1 MSNLYRPW
9 TWLCYGAAEDI
20 HRKPRRWLNCFHFHI
35 HVCQLKPSF
44 PNLPFFTPNDPFELL
59 WNEAAQSFGFFFF
72 PLVCVLLPRSEMF
85 KNSVTMLSDLSWQL
99 FWRRH
104 SGLKRALLPPIVVW
118 IARTQLMT
126 AAGHSFLLL
135 SLAPNILA
143 LPALHKQHL
152 ELQLRLQRMKP
163 TELLTLSLQCCSVS
177 QKRQK
182 SIELLK
188 YSVVKCVASA
198 WLCYSMPSSLF
209 STKTPCSNA
218 NKKSRGSNFNSHFL
232 GFCYMSLFHW
242 VSSSPLFLSA
252 FLALILVLCLSVWL
266 ELGHAFVA
274 TLLTQIQTALCKSLH
289 HWFAGAGG
297 AWEAHPGTCANRCAF
312 LLPKNWH

>member
-1 MSNLYRPW
+1 MVLLKIFIGNHADGW
-9 TWLCYGAAEDI
+9 TVFTFTFTCASW
-20 HRKPRRWLNCFHFHI
+20 
-35 HVCQLKPSF
+35 
-44 PNLPFFTPNDPFELL
+44 NLPFQTFLSSPQMTPLSYSETKQLNLL
-59 WNEAAQSFGFFFF
+59 VFFF
-72 PLVCVLLPRSEMF
+72 PLVCVLLPWSEMF

-104 SGLKRALLPPIVVW
+104 SGLKRALLPPFVVW

-126 AAGHSFLLL
+126 AAGHSLLLL

-152 ELQLRLQRMKP
+152 ELQLRQQRMKP
-163 TELLTLSLQCCSVS
+163 IELLTLSLQRCSVS

-198 WLCYSMPSSLF
+198 WLCYSMLSSSF

-252 FLALILVLCLSVWL
+252 FPALILVLCLSVWL

-297 AWEAHPGTCANRCAF
+297 ACEAHPGTCANRCAF
-312 LLPKNWH
+312 LLPKNWR